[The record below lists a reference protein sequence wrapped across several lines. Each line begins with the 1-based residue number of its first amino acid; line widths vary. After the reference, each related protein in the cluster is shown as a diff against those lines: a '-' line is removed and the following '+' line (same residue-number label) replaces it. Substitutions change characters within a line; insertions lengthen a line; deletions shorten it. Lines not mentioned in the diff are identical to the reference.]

1 MPTLNVFVRDKATGQ
16 PIGNARVLGLT
27 KNQIIDPPTR
37 QTSGDG
43 GANLYF
49 QGPAFHPPV
58 AVTLAVDAPGYAP
71 ASTNDQPIL
80 FGEADVNYTIE
91 LDPSFG

>member
-1 MPTLNVFVRDKATGQ
+1 MPTLNVFVKDKTTGA
-16 PIGNARVLGLT
+16 PIGNARVVSLT

-49 QGPAFHPPV
+49 QGPPFVPPV
-58 AVTLAVDAPGYAP
+58 AVTLAVDAAGYAP
-71 ASTNDQPIL
+71 GSTNDQPIL
-80 FGEADVNYTIE
+80 FGSEDVTYTIA
-91 LDPSFG
+91 LDPFA